1 MNALVMNYVA
11 ENISDLKPLFPQW
24 KATRASERVLGINFV
39 ADLITIA
46 IAAIT
51 ILIGYNNNFRL
62 RRKAALGAI

>member
-11 ENISDLKPLFPQW
+11 RNIS
-24 KATRASERVLGINFV
+24 
-39 ADLITIA
+39 DLITIA

-62 RRKAALGAI
+62 CRKAALGAI